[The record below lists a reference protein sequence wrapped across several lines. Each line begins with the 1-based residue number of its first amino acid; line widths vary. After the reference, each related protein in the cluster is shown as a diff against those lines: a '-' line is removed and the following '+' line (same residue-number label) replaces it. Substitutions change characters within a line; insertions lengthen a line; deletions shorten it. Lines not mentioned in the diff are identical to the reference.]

1 MAFDQYMAEQRKTAG
16 NPMPPLFAPFHT
28 VKGKTVYL
36 NIYEVV

>member
-1 MAFDQYMAEQRKTAG
+1 MAFGQYMAEPRKTAG
-16 NPMPPLFAPFHT
+16 NPMPLHFAPFHT